1 MTREKLISMKNSKE
15 AKKYKHIFFLTAYIL
30 YFVSWFLGDLGT
42 GLPGLAILEKVLRYG
57 SYLFM
62 ALCLPMVW
70 CDRKTWL
77 TFLLM
82 EAVGVYYFAV
92 SKELYLVSLAL
103 LIMVSVD
110 EDIWTIFK
118 VSLGTICALIA
129 ATLLLCAVGM
139 LENTITLRYPSDPNP
154 RYSLGF
160 YHSNVLPLLL
170 FYVVAYMGVTHRL
183 KLNKWILLACAVVC
197 TGVYF
202 VCGSRTSFIMT
213 LALIVLYAVYPRI
226 GLTARTQNL
235 IYRIGRNAILGLSL
249 LTVVLVL
256 LYPLGGKLVTAVNEA
271 LSLRIQLGYQKAVNY
286 GFHFLSPLSFAEYAA
301 DGIVLDNAYI
311 SAMIRYGWISI
322 VILSV
327 VNFFGC
333 EKYKRNT
340 GEMLVFLMV
349 CVVNFIDNDLLTYS
363 CFPFLLAAFNKKE
376 MYKTKKR
383 KQDEEERVSVIM
395 SAYNEEESQL
405 SASIGS
411 ILNQTYKNIEFII
424 VNDNPKNEQ
433 LRAVLERFAQ
443 KDERIVLV
451 ENPENIG
458 LVNSLNKALTYVT
471 GNYVARM
478 DADDIARQDRIG
490 QQMRYLRSNEL
501 DFVGGY
507 IRYIDEENNPLGTV
521 LKVPANHEQICRAI
535 QWGNCIPHP
544 TWLLKREV
552 YTALGGYRHIP
563 HAEDYDFILRA
574 LKAGFQVGNVPAI
587 MLNYRIRA
595 TGISVS
601 NKVEQNMIRYY
612 LRENRKDIFKVTEE
626 MVAARRA
633 NQNTPYYRYEAKKNG
648 LKDALKGKRIPQAA
662 VCTCKLLADR
672 FFWFWLVEKAR
683 FYIYQ

>member
-1 MTREKLISMKNSKE
+1 MTREKLIGIKNSKE
-15 AKKYKHIFFLTAYIL
+15 AKKNKHIFFLAAYIL

-42 GLPGLAILEKVLRYG
+42 GLPGVAVVEKVLRYG

-62 ALCLPMVW
+62 LLCLPLVR
-70 CDRKTWL
+70 CERKNWL
-77 TFLLM
+77 IFLLA
-82 EAVGVYYFAV
+82 EAVGVYYFVV
-92 SKELYLVSLAL
+92 SRELYLASLVL

-110 EDIWTIFK
+110 EDIRTIFK
-118 VSLGTICALIA
+118 VSLGIICALVA
-129 ATLLLCAVGM
+129 ATLLLCAVGV

-170 FYVVAYMGVTHRL
+170 FYMVAYLGVFYNL
-183 KLNKWILLACAVVC
+183 KINNWVLLTCAVAC
-197 TGVYF
+197 TAVYF

-213 LALIVLYAVYPRI
+213 LALIAVYAVFPRMN
-226 GLTARTQNL
+226 LTAGTQIC
-235 IYRIGRNAILGLSL
+235 IYRICRNAILGLSL
-249 LTVVLVL
+249 LTVAFVL

-322 VILSV
+322 VILCV

-340 GEMLVFLMV
+340 GEMIIFFMV

-376 MYKTKKR
+376 MYKIKKR
-383 KQDEEERVSVIM
+383 KQNEERVSVIM
-395 SAYNEEESQL
+395 SAYNEEDSQL

-490 QQMRYLRSNEL
+490 QQMRYLRSNQL

-612 LRENRKDIFKVTEE
+612 LRENRKNIFKVTEE

-633 NQNTPYYRYEAKKNG
+633 DQNTPYYRYEAKKNA
-648 LKDALKGKRIPQAA
+648 LKDALKGKHIPKAA
-662 VCTCKLLADR
+662 GCMCKLLIDR
-672 FFWFWLVEKAR
+672 FFWYWIVEKVR